1 MTDRP
6 MDMLPSAPP
15 CDLFA
20 VLREAGHAREFLS
33 ASRSADRSRALHQM
47 AAALLEARDDVFEA
61 NTLDLEASRE
71 RELSPSAIG
80 WLKLTPERWQ
90 RTLDLLTNLGD
101 LPDPMRQATR
111 VGDRVHNA
119 QTFSQLMPLGTIAL
133 VYEMLPELGAIA
145 AGMCLK
151 TANSAVL
158 YGSIE
163 AHYTN
168 QAIATAIGRGLE
180 DSHFPAATVSFLPP
194 TGDLSFRD
202 LVVQERYL
210 SLVIPYGRP
219 KLVRQVVQYATV
231 PILRAALGNCYLYWS
246 LSGDL
251 ETVRWMLL
259 DSHRNEP
266 DPVNA
271 IEKVLVHESHNQ
283 STLRLLFGSLRSE
296 GFELK
301 GDDVLCQEFP
311 ELAPARDDEWHQPY
325 LTRTI
330 AFRRTDCIDQAIRY
344 IGQHSSGHADSI
356 ATESYAE
363 SHQFAQR
370 IDSASIYVNASPRFQ
385 RSLRGSASV
394 FLGMSNQKGYRR
406 GPIGLESLTTLK
418 QAIQGEGPP

>member
-1 MTDRP
+1 
-6 MDMLPSAPP
+6 MDIPPPSPSAP

-20 VLREAGHAREFLS
+20 VLRAAGLAQEYL
-33 ASRSADRSRALHQM
+33 ARSRNAERSRVLHRVV
-47 AAALLEARDDVFEA
+47 AALREGRDEVFEA

-71 RELSPSAIG
+71 RELPPAILA

-90 RTLDLLTNLGD
+90 RTLALLESLGD
-101 LPDPMRQATR
+101 LPDPMRQGSR
-111 VGDRVHNA
+111 SGDRVHDA

-158 YGSIE
+158 YGSLE
-163 AHYTN
+163 AHHTN
-168 QAIATAIGRGLE
+168 QAIATAIARGLE
-180 DSHFPAATVSFLPP
+180 DGNFPTAAVSFLSPLA
-194 TGDLSFRD
+194 DLSFRD
-202 LVVQERYL
+202 LVVQDRYL

-231 PILRAALGNCYLYWS
+231 PTLKAALGNCHLYWA
-246 LSGDL
+246 LSGELD
-251 ETVRWMLL
+251 TVRWMLL

-271 IEKVLVHESHNQ
+271 IEKVLINEQHNQ
-283 STLRLLFGSLRSE
+283 STLRLLFSSLRTE

-301 GDDVLCQEFP
+301 GDASLMQDFP
-311 ELAPARDDEWHQPY
+311 ELVPVRDDEWHQPY

-330 AFRRTDCIDQAIRY
+330 AFRRVSGLDEAIRY

-363 SHQFAQR
+363 SHQFSQR
-370 IDSASIYVNASPRFQ
+370 VDSASIYVNASPRFQ
-385 RSLRGSASV
+385 RSVRGSASV